1 MNIIPKPSKCTK
13 KEGSF
18 SITENTIIQ
27 TSTMSLE
34 MQKLLLPFVD
44 KIYKLSHIKIP
55 IKEYSEICTNVI
67 NIDFIQTGLGK
78 EGYKLEIS
86 SSNITIKAEALNG
99 VFYCIQTIFQLLP
112 IEIFGEKF
120 INKPLVLQCC
130 EIIDNPCFIWRGM
143 HLDVSRHFFNV
154 KFIKKYIDYLA
165 MHKMNIFHWH
175 LTDDNGWRIE
185 IKKYPKLTEI
195 GAWRA
200 SRDGIGWRDC
210 KPQQPG
216 EKTIYG
222 GYYTQQEIKKIVQYA
237 NDRFITIIPEIE
249 MPGHTLEVLAAY
261 PELGCTGGPYTV
273 ATGTYWPNKDIFCAG
288 NEEVFVFLKNV
299 LNEVLELFP
308 GKYIHIGGDEVN
320 KEEWKKCS
328 KCLTRMQKENLQ
340 NVEELQ
346 SWFIKRI
353 GKYLHSKNRK
363 LIGWDEILEGGLAPN
378 AAVMSWQG
386 EKGGI
391 QAAKIGHDVVMS
403 PGTHCY
409 FDHYQDD
416 PETEPKAIG
425 GYTTLKKVYSY
436 EPIPKELTKRQAK
449 HILGA
454 QANVW
459 TEWMETPEH
468 IEYMIFPRITALA
481 EVLWSTIDNK
491 NWEDF
496 KERLQKFLNV
506 YRIIGIN
513 YHKSVFE
520 EQ

>member
-1 MNIIPKPSKCTK
+1 
-13 KEGSF
+13 
-18 SITENTIIQ
+18 
-27 TSTMSLE
+27 
-34 MQKLLLPFVD
+34 
-44 KIYKLSHIKIP
+44 
-55 IKEYSEICTNVI
+55 
-67 NIDFIQTGLGK
+67 
-78 EGYKLEIS
+78 
-86 SSNITIKAEALNG
+86 
-99 VFYCIQTIFQLLP
+99 
-112 IEIFGEKF
+112 
-120 INKPLVLQCC
+120 
-130 EIIDNPCFIWRGM
+130 
-143 HLDVSRHFFNV
+143 
-154 KFIKKYIDYLA
+154 
-165 MHKMNIFHWH
+165 
-175 LTDDNGWRIE
+175 
-185 IKKYPKLTEI
+185 
-195 GAWRA
+195 
-200 SRDGIGWRDC
+200 
-210 KPQQPG
+210 
-216 EKTIYG
+216 
-222 GYYTQQEIKKIVQYA
+222 
-237 NDRFITIIPEIE
+237 
-249 MPGHTLEVLAAY
+249 
-261 PELGCTGGPYTV
+261 
-273 ATGTYWPNKDIFCAG
+273 
-288 NEEVFVFLKNV
+288 
-299 LNEVLELFP
+299 
-308 GKYIHIGGDEVN
+308 
-320 KEEWKKCS
+320 
-328 KCLTRMQKENLQ
+328 MQKENLQ